1 MNKNKILGISFLAT
15 FLMVGLFAGGCGE
28 DLKATNEKLR
38 KEVADLTL
46 DNDKLKSE
54 TNRLRTEVSTVHSQ
68 IAELNMK
75 ISSLQEEN
83 NNLQKEM
90 ETLKKRRR

>member
-1 MNKNKILGISFLAT
+1 MSQKKILGICFLAV

-90 ETLKKRRR
+90 ENLKKRRR